1 MYVSAPNAPK
11 DHDDAI
17 ADIAKPIPTEIPRAT
32 GPLLVEDPE
41 IARVIAAAGIAPS
54 NPEIRTTPKV
64 IATSVNTGS
73 PIAYFNVLTLIET
86 SLK

>member
-1 MYVSAPNAPK
+1 MSAPNAPK
-11 DHDDAI
+11 DHDDAT
-17 ADIAKPIPTEIPRAT
+17 ADSAKPIPTEIPRAT

-41 IARVIAAAGIAPS
+41 MARVIAAAGIAPI
-54 NPEIRTTPKV
+54 NAEIRTIPKV

>member
-11 DHDDAI
+11 DHDDAT
-17 ADIAKPIPTEIPRAT
+17 ADNAKPIPTEIPRAT

-41 IARVIAAAGIAPS
+41 MARVIAAPGMAPI
-54 NPEIRTTPKV
+54 NAENKIIPKV

-73 PIAYFNVLTLIET
+73 PIAYMTGLILIET
-86 SLK
+86 AFK